1 MHYDNNTLEKS
12 TTEVIVSIDKY
23 VISDYKPVWTSYRMR
38 FRLVTMIAAA
48 LMVSVHILKS
58 SMLNNYDLGKHKS
71 LEPPL
76 VFMLEIII

>member
-38 FRLVTMIAAA
+38 LRLVTIIAAA
-48 LMVSVHILKS
+48 LIDGLCHSLLFVQFVIS
-58 SMLNNYDLGKHKS
+58 SL
-71 LEPPL
+71 
-76 VFMLEIII
+76 

>member
-48 LMVSVHILKS
+48 FIDGFCRSLLFVQFVIS
-58 SMLNNYDLGKHKS
+58 SL
-71 LEPPL
+71 
-76 VFMLEIII
+76 